1 MKIRNKCSMSPINSL
16 VISFPVIK
24 HKYCSNVYW
33 DRFTIQHCEDIVCDI
48 TTQQRLSFEFGIG
61 MYPTKPH
68 PSAHLTVVL
77 GNDTSGFKFIDY
89 LKGPF
94 IKQREMTKNG
104 LLSRENR
111 VEWRTTFLYYGFCSF
126 YSSKEGLFFSV
137 EFYLK
142 VMLHYRNTWQK

>member
-61 MYPTKPH
+61 MYPTKATSFGALDCCPWQRYEWFQVH
-68 PSAHLTVVL
+68 RLLERSVYQTK
-77 GNDTSGFKFIDY
+77 GNDEEWFAFKG
-89 LKGPF
+89 KPC
-94 IKQREMTKNG
+94 RMKNYFFV
-104 LLSRENR
+104 L
-111 VEWRTTFLYYGFCSF
+111 WF
-126 YSSKEGLFFSV
+126 LFFLQFKRRTFFFSGV
-137 EFYLK
+137 LFKSNVTL
-142 VMLHYRNTWQK
+142 